1 MCGIIGVVGGKQVGP
16 DLVEGLKKM
25 EYRGYDSAGIA
36 LQEGAA
42 FRLFRELGH
51 VVNLEHSVQFDGQ
64 ETIGIGHTR
73 WATHGQ
79 VSVRNTHPHLSYDG
93 AFAIVHNGVIENYK
107 ELRQELMDY
116 GVPFASET
124 DTEVIVNLIAFSFH
138 RHPESL
144 QAALLRVQQKLQGIY
159 SFVLMAKAE
168 PNVLYA
174 LRNRAPLLIGHKPG
188 AYYVASDMLAMAQ
201 HTNQFYFLD
210 DGEMA
215 RLTSDHCD
223 IYRPDG
229 TLVHKQPITID
240 IPSSNVDKG
249 PYDHYMLKEIHEQPF
264 VLRRI
269 LSKYADDGVLQI
281 DPIIVQALREADSIQ
296 IIACGTSYHAG
307 LVGKLLFEKVAR
319 KKTEVHIASE
329 FSYQT
334 PLLSEKPAFL
344 LISQSGETADLRLSL
359 DKIKELRRPVFT
371 ITNVI
376 GSTLAREADAALLLY
391 AGPEIAVASTKAYTA
406 QISLLALLAQ
416 ALSSEGNLV
425 HELTKIGFYM
435 EEVLALEQPIK
446 TLVEQMLNHTSNA
459 FYLGRGIDYALS
471 LEAALK
477 LKEISYLHAEGYPS
491 GELKHGPIALIEQG
505 TPVFGIITQLSTAL
519 ATRANM
525 EEVRAR
531 GAKTA
536 TIVLS
541 SFKKPDDELV
551 LPDCHPLL
559 TPLLTAI
566 VVQYIAYYAA
576 ILKGT
581 NVDKPRNLAKSVTVE

>member
-36 LQEGAA
+36 LQEGAT

-144 QAALLRVQQKLQGIY
+144 QATLLRVQQKLQGIY
-159 SFVLMAKAE
+159 SFVLMAQAE

-240 IPSSNVDKG
+240 IPSSDVDKG

-281 DPIIVQALREADSIQ
+281 DPIIVQTLREADSIQ

-371 ITNVI
+371 ITNVM

-416 ALSSEGNLV
+416 ALSSEGDLV

-446 TLVEQMLNHTSNA
+446 TLVEQMLNHAPNA